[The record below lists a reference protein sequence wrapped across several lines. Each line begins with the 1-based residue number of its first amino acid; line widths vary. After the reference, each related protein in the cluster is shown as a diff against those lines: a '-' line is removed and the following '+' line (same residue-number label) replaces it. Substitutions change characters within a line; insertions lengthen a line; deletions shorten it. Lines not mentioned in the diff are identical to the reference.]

1 MQRLGR
7 ISLVLAVVAMAS
19 SSALAQEQQRGQ
31 RGSFGGR
38 FGGGVVLL
46 LDQKSVQD
54 ELKLSDEQIKK
65 VKELSEKQRESFR
78 GQRGQ
83 RGQRDAETRKKME
96 EARQATDKAVAEIL
110 KPEQLKR
117 VRQISLQQEGAR
129 SLSNPEV
136 AATLKLTDEQ
146 MSKIKSIQEE
156 TRTARGERGQRGQR
170 DEETRKKLE
179 EARKATNEKLMSV
192 LTGEQKAKWK
202 ELTGGPF
209 KGEITRPQFGGPNR
223 NRSASNP

>member
-7 ISLVLAVVAMAS
+7 ITLVLAVVAMAS
-19 SSALAQEQQRGQ
+19 SSARAQEQQRGQ
-31 RGSFGGR
+31 RGGFGGR
-38 FGGGVVLL
+38 FGGGVAFL
-46 LDQKSVQD
+46 LDQKSVQE

-83 RGQRDAETRKKME
+83 RGQRDEETRKKME
-96 EARQATDKAVAEIL
+96 EARQAADKAVAGIL

-117 VRQISLQQEGAR
+117 VKQISLQQQGAR

-136 AATLKLTDEQ
+136 ASALKLTDEQ

-156 TRTARGERGQRGQR
+156 TRPARGQRGQR
-170 DEETRKKLE
+170 DEETRKKME
-179 EARKATNEKLMSV
+179 EARKAANEKLMNV
-192 LTGEQKAKWK
+192 LTTEQKGKWK
-202 ELTGGPF
+202 ELIGEPF
-209 KGEITRPQFGGPNR
+209 KGEIARPQFGGRNR
-223 NRSASNP
+223 NRSGSNP